1 VARPHF
7 ILYLTKT
14 NFQKIGELIILPEY
28 NRGKK
33 LGAEM
38 ITGFEDLKDKKGD
51 ELLLEIAK
59 ELRLLNANF
68 NNLNEKVTGIFM
80 RIKTKDEA

>member
-1 VARPHF
+1 MSKANPSK
-7 ILYLTKT
+7 KT
-14 NFQKIGELIILPEY
+14 NKQGVK
-28 NRGKK
+28 
-33 LGAEM
+33 M
-38 ITGFEDLKDKKGD
+38 INGFEDLKNKKGD

-80 RIKTKDEA
+80 RIKAKDEV

>member
-1 VARPHF
+1 
-7 ILYLTKT
+7 
-14 NFQKIGELIILPEY
+14 
-28 NRGKK
+28 
-33 LGAEM
+33 M

-80 RIKTKDEA
+80 RIKAKDEA